1 MPFMWADVLLA
12 AERAHLLR
20 LAIWGGASLFVGVT
34 LLTLLR
40 ANGHRSPLLEHFGIQ
55 TGAWGAVELARA
67 LLALRTAELRDLA
80 SATRLDRFLWLSVGF
95 DVGFVMVGIT
105 LLALG
110 WRLARH
116 QGFIGAG
123 IGVIVQG
130 GALALLNLVLAGQI
144 FR

>member
-1 MPFMWADVLLA
+1 MWADVLLA